1 MKKNDEIQYIG
12 ETYDISEEGKEK
24 LVGMVFYSKESDIFQ
39 SIDVSNTFASEISNK
54 CASKEELINSY
65 IEKIGLYL
73 LLSNAEIKVLA
84 YAIKNLNYANVFF
97 FSNNFTSYFLDNGI
111 LSRASVYKSINSLV
125 KKNILMEVTDEVRR
139 KYELYGNNIYSIKAE
154 IIGKNGAF
162 IDLKEIKRFVVQT
175 FDFKNLK
182 IDEKISITA
191 EYNEFS
197 KPLPL
202 PVNEEVIIPAKK
214 GDCNSGL
221 KKNDVD
227 KNKLN
232 EANKDREELNK
243 VREENVKL
251 KFQLTLLEEENAQL
265 YKKIEQLKLKNGGSN
280 NG

>member
-12 ETYDISEEGKEK
+12 ETYDVSEEGKEK

-154 IIGKNGAF
+154 IIGKNGAV

-175 FDFKNLK
+175 FDFENLK
-182 IDEKISITA
+182 IDEKISIAA

-202 PVNEEVIIPAKK
+202 PVNEEVIISAKK

-221 KKNDVD
+221 KKIDVD

-265 YKKIEQLKLKNGGSN
+265 YKKIEQLKLKKGGSN
-280 NG
+280 GN